1 MGEDSTAIGFVSAS
15 STGAACLAAL
25 HEKAV
30 RPGEPCWQAMAFEI
44 LLESG
49 PVHALIGQAGI
60 VPAGFVL
67 WRVAADESE
76 ILLLAVTP
84 DQRRRGIARG
94 LLRRALAGAHRDGS
108 QVMWLEVAVD
118 NPAPIALYLSEGF
131 ERLARRPAYYQR
143 TDGGRADAL
152 VFRRTLPRDEEIFV
166 N

>member
-1 MGEDSTAIGFVSAS
+1 
-15 STGAACLAAL
+15 
-25 HEKAV
+25 
-30 RPGEPCWQAMAFEI
+30 MAFEI
-44 LLESG
+44 LLASG
-49 PVHALIGQAGI
+49 PVHALIALAGN

-84 DQRRRGIARG
+84 DHRRRGIARA
-94 LLRRALAGAHRDGS
+94 LLRRAMAGAHRDGS

-131 ERLARRPAYYQR
+131 ESMARRPAYYQR

-152 VFRRTLPRDEEIFV
+152 VFRRALSPDGEIFI